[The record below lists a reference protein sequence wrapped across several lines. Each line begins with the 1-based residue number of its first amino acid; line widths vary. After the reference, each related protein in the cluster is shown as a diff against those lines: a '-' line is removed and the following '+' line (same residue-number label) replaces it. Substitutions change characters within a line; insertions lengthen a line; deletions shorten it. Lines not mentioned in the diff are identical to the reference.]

1 MPCLS
6 CPLTFLAVVPHSNL
20 QICLV
25 WQLVN
30 WPLVPAE
37 KSLLTK
43 SILLTSETKAQLP
56 TS

>member
-37 KSLLTK
+37 KSLLTV
-43 SILLTSETKAQLP
+43 LLTSETTAQLP
-56 TS
+56 AS